1 MTAFGNV
8 AVHSWIAAEDVLDE
22 VAALQAWLA
31 HDVDDLA
38 CEEADDLQLLAQL
51 SDVADDV
58 DWMVL
63 R

>member
-1 MTAFGNV
+1 MPPLATV
-8 AVHSWIAAEDVLDE
+8 AVHSWVAADDVLNE

-31 HDVDDLA
+31 HDVDDLG
-38 CEEADDLQLLAQL
+38 CEEADDLQLLAQP